1 MMRYRAIRKGGS
13 LKMSDAAGVSPS
25 HHSASCTGLLAFS
38 LYISVCEQTKL
49 EGDSVPW
56 EAGTEG
62 GHSNTLGLRAR
73 PSNSIGTR
81 AELTHISHPKHLGCA
96 IGTRRKCRPPG
107 PNRQAQ
113 RGAAAGLSSR
123 LVQLASSSPT
133 ADTTREYRAKCADT
147 ATGDYLGRRPKRQNH
162 PHCPCDDDKAELA
175 GILGRRPDW
184 RKHLLPE
191 CACLHLLKLC
201 CGWLAPSSPTTVKA
215 ARRNGTI
222 VMC

>member
-81 AELTHISHPKHLGCA
+81 AELTHISHPKHLGSA
-96 IGTRRKCRPPG
+96 ICLHSQVVLP
-107 PNRQAQ
+107 
-113 RGAAAGLSSR
+113 
-123 LVQLASSSPT
+123 
-133 ADTTREYRAKCADT
+133 
-147 ATGDYLGRRPKRQNH
+147 
-162 PHCPCDDDKAELA
+162 A
-175 GILGRRPDW
+175 GIGPS
-184 RKHLLPE
+184 
-191 CACLHLLKLC
+191 CLDSCCELC
-201 CGWLAPSSPTTVKA
+201 YRYSKEMSATWSQSPSSAWSSCWFIIALGSAGFIFSNCRHHT
-215 ARRNGTI
+215 
-222 VMC
+222 